1 LPYRENL
8 GDVLLN
14 VEDLR
19 VIYKTDLETVAAVN
33 GVSFTIKRGKTLG
46 LVGETGAGKTTTALS
61 IMRLLPSTTGR
72 ILGGKA
78 EFNGRDIMKF
88 DDLMLRAIRG
98 NSIAMVFQDPMTS
111 LNPVMTVGDQIAE
124 TIETHNEK
132 ISKNEVKKRVGD
144 ILTLV
149 GIMPQRMSEYP
160 HQFSGGMKQ
169 RVVIAIALACEP
181 ELLIADEPTTALDV
195 TIQAQVLNVIKELR
209 ERLGTSMLMITHDL
223 GIVARICD
231 DVAVMYAGEI
241 IESGPVEDIF
251 SPKAHHPYTAGLFD
265 SVPDLRSDAKRLKP
279 IPGLMPDPTNLPPGC
294 VFAPR
299 CSRAMDICAREHPK
313 KTVSGAHSLA
323 CHLFGG
329 TGA

>member
-1 LPYRENL
+1 LQNRENL
-8 GDVLLN
+8 GDILLN
-14 VEDLR
+14 VEELR
-19 VIYKTDLETVAAVN
+19 VIYKTDIETVAAVN

-46 LVGETGAGKTTTALS
+46 LVGETGAGKTTAALS
-61 IMRLLPSTTGR
+61 IMRLLPNTTGR
-72 ILGGKA
+72 ILGGKV

-88 DDLMLRAIRG
+88 DELMLRAIRG

-124 TIETHNEK
+124 TIEMHNEK
-132 ISKNEVKKRVGD
+132 ISKNEVRKKVVD

-149 GIMPQRMSEYP
+149 GIMPQRMNEYP

-223 GIVARICD
+223 GIVARVCD

-241 IESGPVEDIF
+241 IESGTVEDIF
-251 SPKAHHPYTAGLFD
+251 SSKDHHPYTIGLFD
-265 SVPDLRSDAKRLKP
+265 SVPDLRSEAKRLRP
-279 IPGLMPDPTNLPPGC
+279 IPGLMPDPTNLPRGC

-299 CSRAMDICAREHPK
+299 CSRTMDICVREHPQK
-313 KTVSGAHSLA
+313 KTRGAHSLT
-323 CHLFGG
+323 CHLFGAWG
-329 TGA
+329 